1 MALSKSQSRLL
12 DQSSTSHIHHL
23 PLWKIPAPD
32 IPPLAVSKPHTS
44 HQTPS
49 LKSTALNKTEDRIL
63 TEGNLTNYVVF
74 GEPPGGRL
82 PRIAGRLPRIANI
95 PPRDS
100 PDL

>member
-1 MALSKSQSRLL
+1 
-12 DQSSTSHIHHL
+12 
-23 PLWKIPAPD
+23 
-32 IPPLAVSKPHTS
+32 
-44 HQTPS
+44 
-49 LKSTALNKTEDRIL
+49 
-63 TEGNLTNYVVF
+63 VVF